1 MVAHD
6 RETASRCPS
15 GMSLGLSIVTD
26 EIAQRSPVLRQNWRS
41 AVAGHDRECLRR
53 QSPYDRDGLRALTFR
68 DGVRTVTRVL
78 PSTCGAVD
86 ELTSGG
92 ASFVAVVQAADFRE
106 CHDVTLG
113 DVLHASGRWR
123 VFRQREM
130 GP

>member
-1 MVAHD
+1 VQAYAVAGPRKQHV
-6 RETASRCPS
+6 PPQIK
-15 GMSLGLSIVTD
+15 SIVRKAVD
-26 EIAQRSPVLRQNWRS
+26 APLPPVLRQNWRS
-41 AVAGHDRECLRR
+41 AVVGHDRECLRR
-53 QSPYDRDGLRALTFR
+53 QSPYDRDGLTALTFR

-106 CHDVTLG
+106 CHEVTLG